1 MERGGCV
8 YIITNYNNT
17 TLYTGVTSDLQGRI
31 YSHIYGLSP
40 NSFSKKYKLY
50 KLVYYNVFSTIEDAI
65 AEEKRIKAGSR
76 SKKEALINALN
87 PTWSDLYETEVKHW

>member
-1 MERGGCV
+1 M
-8 YIITNYNNT
+8 ISIQ
-17 TLYTGVTSDLQGRI
+17 SI
-31 YSHIYGLSP
+31 Y
-40 NSFSKKYKLY
+40 F
-50 KLVYYNVFSTIEDAI
+50 NVFSTIEDAI